1 MFAMV
6 FAQMKLMVLLQRQF
20 QDISFSCDMLIII
33 YQHFVNWIRIKLLLN
48 GVEKPRD
55 VFYRSCDILHSN
67 IRKLKNVRMCLICFC
82 DKPGLKSTKLGSHAH
97 EFDVNLTSNISK
109 LISTVKSGMIFNTK
123 CFPFFCDGLYL
134 YLDFGLIQ
142 KQTNL
147 KTYILYITDVRF
159 KLVLYILPRLSYVQW
174 KSIVYFSCYLGNF
187 INEAYARTSTD
198 PRKFRIFKI
207 DVLVRYFACTS
218 SVQK

>member
-20 QDISFSCDMLIII
+20 QDISFSCDMFIII

-55 VFYRSCDILHSN
+55 VFYRSWDILHSN

-97 EFDVNLTSNISK
+97 EFDVNLKSNISK

-142 KQTNL
+142 KQTHL
-147 KTYILYITDVRF
+147 KTYNLYITDVRF
-159 KLVLYILPRLSYVQW
+159 KLVLYILPRLSYAQW
-174 KSIVYFSCYLGNF
+174 TRLWLIHMRFTLTYISICLCFLLS
-187 INEAYARTSTD
+187 R
-198 PRKFRIFKI
+198 
-207 DVLVRYFACTS
+207 
-218 SVQK
+218 